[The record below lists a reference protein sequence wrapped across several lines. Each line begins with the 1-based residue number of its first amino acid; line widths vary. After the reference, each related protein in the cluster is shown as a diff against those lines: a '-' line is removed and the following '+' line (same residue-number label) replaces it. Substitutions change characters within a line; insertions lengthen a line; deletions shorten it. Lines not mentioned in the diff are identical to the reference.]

1 MAMSFHTYKRLLE
14 EDGQD
19 VTEYTLL
26 LAFMALVSA
35 ALFLNNTGA
44 ISQIWT
50 TAGSALF
57 AGGAR

>member
-1 MAMSFHTYKRLLE
+1 MPVAVYRRLLE

-26 LAFMALVSA
+26 LAFVALVSA
-35 ALFLNNTGA
+35 ALFLNNTSA

-50 TAGSALF
+50 STTSVMSVGAG
-57 AGGAR
+57 R